1 MKPKIVSNL
10 IANISKTADSDST
23 EFSFKADNQNQNYKF
38 IKRKFFNV
46 GNRYE
51 PLEKKTLRGNQAPFM
66 TKELRKEIYTK
77 SKLKIK
83 YKRSPTE
90 ENKAICKKRNK
101 YIYIYIK
108 KSLSCI
114 SAM

>member
-1 MKPKIVSNL
+1 
-10 IANISKTADSDST
+10 
-23 EFSFKADNQNQNYKF
+23 
-38 IKRKFFNV
+38 
-46 GNRYE
+46 
-51 PLEKKTLRGNQAPFM
+51 M

-90 ENKAICKKRNK
+90 ENKVICKKRNK

-108 KSLSCI
+108 KTLSCI
-114 SAM
+114 SAMWWKLVSNLLKTFGTQRFLTFKAFLGSAEIMLAEKGKIVTEEKELVSIYNDHYINIVESSCGN